1 MAWAA
6 EVTDEFE
13 AWWNALDE
21 QEQVSVDGMIRVL
34 EVHGP
39 TLGPPYSTQIDGS
52 QYPQL
57 KQLRVPHES
66 RRLFCIYYVV
76 DDGRSTV
83 VLLSGSRSETNDCP
97 AEQVPVV
104 DRVYTRYLSRREEL
118 D

>member
-1 MAWAA
+1 MAWTA

-13 AWWNALDE
+13 VWWNSLDE
-21 QEQVSVDGMIRVL
+21 REQVSVDGMIRVL
-34 EVHGP
+34 EAHGP

-52 QYPQL
+52 HYPQL
-57 KQLRVPHES
+57 KQLRVPHAS

-76 DDGRSTV
+76 DDMRSAV
-83 VLLSGSRSETNDCP
+83 VLLSGSRAETGQCP

-104 DRVYTRYLSRREEL
+104 DRVYTRYLSRREGQ